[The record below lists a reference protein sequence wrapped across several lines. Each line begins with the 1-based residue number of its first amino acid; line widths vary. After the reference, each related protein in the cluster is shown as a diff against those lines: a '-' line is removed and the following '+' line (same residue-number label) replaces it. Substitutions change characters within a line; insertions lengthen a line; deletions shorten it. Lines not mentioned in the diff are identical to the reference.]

1 MVLCIDFR
9 FPDESKQIEVT
20 DESNDQLTLLKCDG
34 TLFVYNQ
41 REAETTFDIANLHGV
56 QVLDA
61 RKHSSGKRHMI
72 IMLKD
77 EDGYGEFLC
86 EAFSAPPP
94 NITPHAIPQNIITRV
109 YCASKDKMVEV
120 TVIVE
125 KTKTLI
131 EFQDQFYTYPWHDK
145 KPDFHATNIIS
156 VLTPAPDAIQI
167 TMKDD
172 KDPNHFYECDCKL
185 YDGVYP
191 TTTKEE
197 AIHSKINRKRDQLDD
212 LTRETAEIFA
222 KRPRITPRIR
232 RYQDL
237 IGMIQPLYEEVETED
252 AGIIQNCIDEINAKY
267 EAEFDAYTSAKN
279 ESDAALYRVK
289 QIEAKITDEL
299 GILTAAS
306 Y

>member
-34 TLFVYNQ
+34 TLFVHNQ
-41 REAETTFDIANLHGV
+41 RELETTFNIANLHGV

-72 IMLKD
+72 IMLKG

-86 EAFSAPPP
+86 EAFSAPPQ
-94 NITPHAIPQNIITRV
+94 NITPHAIPQNI
-109 YCASKDKMVEV
+109 
-120 TVIVE
+120 
-125 KTKTLI
+125 
-131 EFQDQFYTYPWHDK
+131 
-145 KPDFHATNIIS
+145 
-156 VLTPAPDAIQI
+156 
-167 TMKDD
+167 
-172 KDPNHFYECDCKL
+172 
-185 YDGVYP
+185 
-191 TTTKEE
+191 TKEE

-212 LTRETAEIFA
+212 LTRETAEILE

-267 EAEFDAYTSAKN
+267 EAEFDEYTAAKN
-279 ESDAALYRVK
+279 KTDAALYRVK

-299 GILTAAS
+299 GLLTAVRH
-306 Y
+306 

>member
-34 TLFVYNQ
+34 TLFVHNQ
-41 REAETTFDIANLHGV
+41 RELETTFNIANLHGV

-72 IMLKD
+72 IMLKG

-131 EFQDQFYTYPWHDK
+131 KFQDQLYTYPWHDK
-145 KPDFHATNIIS
+145 KPEFHAANIIGVS
-156 VLTPAPDAIQI
+156 TPASDAIQI

-172 KDPNHFYECDCKL
+172 KDPNHFYECDCKR
-185 YDGVYP
+185 YD
-191 TTTKEE
+191 
-197 AIHSKINRKRDQLDD
+197 ANDNSMISKKRKQLNDI
-212 LTRETAEIFA
+212 TQEIAEILE
-222 KRPRITPRIR
+222 KRPRITPSIH

-237 IGMIQPLYEEVETED
+237 IGMIQPIYEEVETED

-267 EAEFDAYTSAKN
+267 EAEFDAYTTAKN
-279 ESDAALYRVK
+279 ESDAAMYR
-289 QIEAKITDEL
+289 AKKIKATLTEEL
-299 GILTAAS
+299 GTLMAS
-306 Y
+306 HY